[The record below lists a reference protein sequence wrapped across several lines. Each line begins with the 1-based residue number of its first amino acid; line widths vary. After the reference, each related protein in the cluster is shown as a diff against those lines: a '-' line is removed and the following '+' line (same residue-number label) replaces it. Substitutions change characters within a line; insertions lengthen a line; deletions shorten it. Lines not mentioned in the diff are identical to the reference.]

1 MFLGVC
7 EKVAEVVTP
16 FLEKEGLRL
25 WDVEFKKEGAEYF
38 LRVYI
43 DRDGGVGIDDCV
55 KVDGFLSPILDEL
68 DPIQQSYC
76 FEVSSAGLV
85 RELKRDEHFD
95 RFIGKRVTVHTYKS
109 LDGILPKK
117 FDATLVG
124 HDEGNIILKIK
135 DETRNVGRSLISKIS
150 IDLV

>member
-1 MFLGVC
+1 MGVC

-95 RFIGKRVTVHTYKS
+95 RFIGNGSRFILIRALTAFSRRNSTRRLSVTT
-109 LDGILPKK
+109 KK
-117 FDATLVG
+117 
-124 HDEGNIILKIK
+124 I
-135 DETRNVGRSLISKIS
+135 
-150 IDLV
+150 

>member
-1 MFLGVC
+1 MGVC
-7 EKVAEVVTP
+7 ETVAEVVTP
-16 FLEKEGLRL
+16 FLEKEGLKL

-43 DRDGGVGIDDCV
+43 DREGGVCIDDCV
-55 KVDGFLSPILDEL
+55 KVNDFLNPVLDEL
-68 DPIQQSYC
+68 DPIPQSYC
-76 FEVSSAGLV
+76 LEVSSAGLV
-85 RELKRDEHFD
+85 RELKKNEHYDMFS
-95 RFIGKRVTVHTYKS
+95 GKRVTVHTYKS

-124 HDEGNIILKIK
+124 YDDDNIILEIK
-135 DETRNVGRSLISKIS
+135 DEKRAVNRSLISKIS